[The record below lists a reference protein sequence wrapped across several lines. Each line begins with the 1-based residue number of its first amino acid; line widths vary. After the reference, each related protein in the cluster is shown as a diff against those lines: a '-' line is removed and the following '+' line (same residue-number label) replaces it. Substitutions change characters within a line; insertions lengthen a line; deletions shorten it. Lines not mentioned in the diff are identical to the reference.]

1 MVIILPIII
10 LMAIIRMDILAGIL
24 ALDGILGIGIFI
36 LDGVSTITT
45 IGDILMGIIIMDT
58 IIIMPD
64 ITTTAIRFQVTEEQE
79 DLQVTRQEMLGTRV

>member
-1 MVIILPIII
+1 
-10 LMAIIRMDILAGIL
+10 
-24 ALDGILGIGIFI
+24 